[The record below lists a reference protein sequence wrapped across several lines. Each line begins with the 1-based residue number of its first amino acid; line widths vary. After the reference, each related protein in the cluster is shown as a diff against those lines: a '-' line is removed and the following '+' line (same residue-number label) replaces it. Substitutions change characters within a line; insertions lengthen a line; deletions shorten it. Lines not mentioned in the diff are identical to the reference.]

1 MNAMKLIGPFCQ
13 ILTMDA
19 LPAKGPL
26 SDADLQIVE
35 NGGVLVNNE
44 TIEAVGNFQELEQR
58 AGSVER
64 IEGNFVLL
72 PGFID
77 AHTHI
82 CWAGTRAEDYALRLS
97 GLSYVEIGKRG
108 GGIWSTVTKTRAAS
122 HEQLAAITARRATQ
136 LLSEGITALEVKSGY
151 GLNPLAEIK
160 ILESIQEA
168 QKFTNAE
175 LIATCLA
182 AHIKPPDF
190 EGNAR
195 QYLEYMVESLFPV
208 IRERKLSNRIDI
220 YIDEGAFGF
229 EESRQYLKAAQS
241 RGFHITVHAD
251 QFTPGGVQ
259 LAVELGALSAD
270 HLESVTDEE
279 IHMLAKSSVI
289 PVALPGAS
297 LGLGMP
303 FTPAR
308 KLLNAGASLAIA
320 SDWNPGTA
328 PMGNLLLQAS
338 VLGAY
343 EKLSMAETL
352 SAITNRASLAL
363 GLTDRGILKNGM
375 IADFIG
381 FPTNDYREIIY
392 CQGSLKPRMIWKNG
406 EIV

>member
-1 MNAMKLIGPFCQ
+1 MNAMKLIGPFRQ

-19 LPAKGPL
+19 LPVKGPL
-26 SDADLQIVE
+26 SDASLQIVE
-35 NGGVLVNNE
+35 DGGVLVNNE
-44 TIEAVGNFQELEQR
+44 IIEAVGNFLELEPR
-58 AGSVER
+58 AQSVER
-64 IEGNFVLL
+64 IEGDFVLL

-77 AHTHI
+77 AHTHT

-97 GLSYVEIGKRG
+97 GVSYVEIGKRG

-122 HEQLAAITARRATQ
+122 NEKLASITARRATQ
-136 LLSEGITALEVKSGY
+136 LLSEGVTTLEVKSGY

-168 QKFTNAE
+168 QKFTNAG

-182 AHIKPPDF
+182 AHVKPPDF

-195 QYLEYMVESLFPV
+195 QYLEYMVESLLPV
-208 IRERKLSNRIDI
+208 ISERKLSNRIDI
-220 YIDEGAFGF
+220 YIDEGAFGI
-229 EESRQYLKAAQS
+229 EEGRQYLKAAQS
-241 RGFHITVHAD
+241 RGFKITVHAN

-270 HLESVTDEE
+270 HMESVTDEE
-279 IHMLAKSSVI
+279 INLLAKSSVI
-289 PVALPGAS
+289 AVALPGAS
-297 LGLGMP
+297 LGLGMS

-352 SAITNRASLAL
+352 SAITNRAALAL

-381 FPTNDYREIIY
+381 FPTSDYREIIY